1 MAITAQ
7 ELNIIL
13 SAKDKQF
20 SQAMDR
26 ANKRVQRFANKSQK
40 DMKKVGQGFDGL
52 GKAARRLAPLLA
64 GVFSVRAISRM
75 VDSAREIG
83 ILADVAGVS
92 ATEFQKM
99 AAASKTVGIEQGKLS
114 DILKD
119 VNDKLGDYLITG
131 AGPLADFF
139 ETIAPLVGVT
149 ADSFRDLNS
158 ADALQLYIDSLEKA
172 NVSQA
177 QMTFFL
183 EAIASDAT
191 ALAPLLKD
199 NGSEMKRLG
208 DEAERTGRILS
219 NDAVDGAKDLAE
231 KFDVLKDKTGTMIQQ
246 ALLDNADDIL
256 ALVQRIT
263 DMIPTV
269 VDAAERAMALI
280 NGGPVGGAQISPEQ
294 AAIDKAADEAA
305 FEAGKGP
312 GGFNE
317 SDPSRTGNFMV
328 DPKTG
333 AIIDLADPESSGLA
347 MEALGALGLRDDK
360 PAGGGKKKI
369 KTAKE
374 IEEEEKARKQF
385 LKDLASAQKGY
396 DALLASI
403 DPAAAAQMEYNK
415 GLETMNELERL
426 SGQEIENKGIVLQGL
441 QAQLQR
447 AKDEMTG
454 MADVTDALEQGLT
467 NVFMSALEGTKSMED
482 AFKSMARQVIQE
494 LYRVLVVQ
502 QMVNAAMGFMG
513 FTPVPGGGFT
523 RTGAGGR
530 QLHAGQP
537 YMTGESGRE
546 LFVPSTPGRLLSP
559 AQTREAVGG
568 GGGVVVNQTFA
579 FQANGD
585 ESVKRIISEQA
596 PRIAQMTQQQILDA
610 RKRGGQM
617 KAVFG

>member
-20 SQAMDR
+20 AQAMDR
-26 ANKRVQRFANKSQK
+26 ASKRVQRFENKSLK
-40 DMKKVGQGFDGL
+40 NMKKVGQGFDGL

-191 ALAPLLKD
+191 ALAPLLKN
-199 NGSEMKRLG
+199 NGSEMRRLG

-219 NDAVDGAKDLAE
+219 NEAVDGAKELAE

-294 AAIDKAADEAA
+294 AAIDKAADDAA

-317 SDPSRTGNFMV
+317 SDPSGTGNFMV

-360 PAGGGKKKI
+360 PAGPKI
-369 KTAKE
+369 KTQKE
-374 IEEEEKARKQF
+374 KDAEAKARQQF
-385 LKDLASAQKGY
+385 IKDLASAQKGY

-482 AFKSMARQVIQE
+482 AFKSMAKQVIAE

-502 QMVNAAMGFMG
+502 QMVNAAMGIFG
-513 FTPVPGGGFT
+513 YTPVPGGGFT

-530 QLHAGQP
+530 QLQAGQT

-559 AQTREAVGG
+559 AQTKEAVSGG
-568 GGGVVVNQTFA
+568 GGSVVVNQTINVSTGV
-579 FQANGD
+579 QQTVRT
-585 ESVKRIISEQA
+585 EIKSLMPQ
-596 PRIAQMTQQQILDA
+596 IADSAKNAVLDA
-610 RKRGGQM
+610 KRRGGTYGRS
-617 KAVFG
+617 F

>member
-92 ATEFQKM
+92 ATRFQKM

-269 VDAAERAMALI
+269 VDAAERAMAFI

-294 AAIDKAADEAA
+294 AAIDAADDRA
-305 FEAGKGP
+305 FFESENKP
-312 GGFNE
+312 GGSNY
-317 SDPSRTGNFMV
+317 SDPSGTGNFMV

-333 AIIDLADPESSGLA
+333 TIIDLADPESSGLA
-347 MEALGALGLRDDK
+347 MEALAAVGLRDDK
-360 PAGGGKKKI
+360 PAGPKI
-369 KTAKE
+369 KTQKEKDAEAK
-374 IEEEEKARKQF
+374 ANQQF

-396 DALLASI
+396 DSLLASL

-426 SGQEIENKGIVLQGL
+426 SGEQIANKGFVLQGL
-441 QAQLQR
+441 EAQLQR
-447 AKDEMTG
+447 AKDEMSG

-467 NVFMSALEGTKSMED
+467 NVFMSALDGTKSMED
-482 AFKSMARQVIQE
+482 AFKSMAKQVIAE

-502 QMVNAAMGFMG
+502 RMVNAAMGIFG
-513 FTPVPGGGFT
+513 FSPVPGGGFT

-530 QLHAGQP
+530 QLQAGQT

-559 AQTREAVGG
+559 AQTKDAMRGG
-568 GGGVVVNQTFA
+568 GAGVQIVQNINVSTGVQQTVRNEIKTLMP
-579 FQANGD
+579 QIANTAK
-585 ESVKRIISEQA
+585 SAV
-596 PRIAQMTQQQILDA
+596 LDA
-610 RKRGGQM
+610 KRRGG
-617 KAVFG
+617 AYGAL

>member
-92 ATEFQKM
+92 ATRFQKM

-269 VDAAERAMALI
+269 VDAAERAMAFI

-294 AAIDKAADEAA
+294 AAIDAADDRA
-305 FEAGKGP
+305 FFESENKP
-312 GGFNE
+312 GGSNY
-317 SDPSRTGNFMV
+317 SDPSGTGNFMV

-333 AIIDLADPESSGLA
+333 TIIDLADPESSGLA
-347 MEALGALGLRDDK
+347 MEALAAVGLRDDK
-360 PAGGGKKKI
+360 PAGPKI
-369 KTAKE
+369 KTQKERDAEAK
-374 IEEEEKARKQF
+374 ANQQF

-396 DALLASI
+396 DSLLASL

-426 SGQEIENKGIVLQGL
+426 SGEQIANKGFVLQGL
-441 QAQLQR
+441 EAQLQR
-447 AKDEMTG
+447 AKDEMSG

-467 NVFMSALEGTKSMED
+467 NVFMSALDGTKSMEE
-482 AFKSMARQVIQE
+482 AFKSMAKQVIAE

-502 QMVNAAMGFMG
+502 RMVNAAMGIFG
-513 FTPVPGGGFT
+513 FSPVPGGGFT

-530 QLHAGQP
+530 QLQAGQT

-559 AQTREAVGG
+559 AQTKDAMRGG
-568 GGGVVVNQTFA
+568 GAGVQIVQNINVSTGVQQTVRNEIKTLMP
-579 FQANGD
+579 QIANTAK
-585 ESVKRIISEQA
+585 SAV
-596 PRIAQMTQQQILDA
+596 LDA
-610 RKRGGQM
+610 KRRGG
-617 KAVFG
+617 AYGAL

>member
-40 DMKKVGQGFDGL
+40 DMKKVGAGFDGL

-75 VDSAREIG
+75 VDTARQIG
-83 ILADVAGVS
+83 IMADVAGVS
-92 ATEFQKM
+92 ATRFQKM
-99 AAASKTVGIEQGKLS
+99 AVASRTVGVEQGKLS

-158 ADALQLYIDSLEKA
+158 ADALQLYVDSLQKA

-199 NGSEMKRLG
+199 NGAEMRRLG

-231 KFDVLKDKTGTMIQQ
+231 KFDQLKDKTGTMIQQ
-246 ALLDNADDIL
+246 ALLDNADDIV
-256 ALVQRIT
+256 AVVERIT
-263 DMIPTV
+263 ELLPKVISAT
-269 VDAAERAMALI
+269 ENAMALI

-294 AAIDKAADEAA
+294 AAIDAADDKA
-305 FEAGKGP
+305 FFESENKP
-312 GGFNE
+312 GGSNY
-317 SDPSRTGNFMV
+317 SDPSGTGNFMV
-328 DPKTG
+328 DPKSG

-374 IEEEEKARKQF
+374 IEAEKKAREQF

-396 DALLASI
+396 DSLLASL
-403 DPAAAAQMEYNK
+403 DPVSAAQMEYNK

-426 SGQEIENKGIVLQGL
+426 SGEQIANKGFVLQGL
-441 QAQLQR
+441 EAQLQR
-447 AKDEMTG
+447 AKDEMSG
-454 MADVTDALEQGLT
+454 MADVTDALEDGLT
-467 NVFMSALEGTKSMED
+467 NVFMAALDGTKSMED
-482 AFKSMARQVIQE
+482 AFKNMAKQVIAE

-502 QMVNAAMGFMG
+502 QMVNGAMKMFG

-530 QLHAGQP
+530 QLQAGQT

-559 AQTREAVGG
+559 AQTKAAVSGG
-568 GGGVVVNQTFA
+568 GGSVVFNQTI
-579 FQANGD
+579 QVSTGVQQTVRN
-585 ESVKRIISEQA
+585 EIKSLMPQ
-596 PRIAQMTQQQILDA
+596 IADTAKSAVLDA
-610 RKRGGQM
+610 KRRGG
-617 KAVFG
+617 AYGAI